1 MHPAPA
7 STRWTRLRATPR
19 AEPPAAVAAA
29 PVAPVAPAPP
39 VVTEAP
45 RAGRLARW
53 SEDLRAFPREAALAV
68 ARTGPLG
75 LWRELR
81 RRTFD
86 RVARRWHYQVFE
98 TELSA
103 ELLPPPDVPE
113 GVALREAKE
122 EGDWTA
128 LGALGDGRSRRRF
141 AMARA
146 CGRVCVG
153 AWRGARPIGYVWY
166 ATAETSGADIRP
178 LRLPAG
184 GLYMHLLWV
193 DPRERG
199 RGVGSALQR
208 AGLRVAVANGIRRG
222 WGVVESDNRS
232 ARSALART
240 QVAGLPARYIG
251 AIALV
256 HVLGRVWYRIEPAPD
271 ATSALGE
278 FIGA

>member
-1 MHPAPA
+1 VSAAPTRAAPA
-7 STRWTRLRATPR
+7 RWTRLRFPPR
-19 AEPPAAVAAA
+19 AERPAAAVPVAAA
-29 PVAPVAPAPP
+29 VPMTPAG
-39 VVTEAP
+39 P

-86 RVARRWHYQVFE
+86 RVARHWHYHVFE
-98 TELSA
+98 SELRA
-103 ELLPPPDVPE
+103 ELLPPPAVPE
-113 GVALREAKE
+113 GVTLREVRAE
-122 EGDWTA
+122 ADWAA

-146 CGRVCVG
+146 CGRVCIG
-153 AWRGARPIGYVWY
+153 AWRGAQPIGYVWY
-166 ATAETSGADIRP
+166 ATAETSGPDIRP
-178 LRLPAG
+178 LRLPSG

-208 AGLRVAVANGIRRG
+208 AGLVVAVANGIRRG
-222 WGVVESDNRS
+222 WGVVESDNHS
-232 ARSALART
+232 ARSAFERT
-240 QVAGLPARYIG
+240 RVAGLPARYIG

-271 ATSALGE
+271 ATSALAE
-278 FIGA
+278 FIGT